1 MVMSLGARRLSRVGA
16 AVLSLVLAAVLLAT
30 GPFGGTARAATYTPT
45 LSTFNTRLLY
55 DINHARASHGVRQLV
70 LAAGTTDVAHRWSCH
85 MAYWNVLGHNPNLG
99 YALEHHGSWN
109 WQAYRENVRV

>member
-16 AVLSLVLAAVLLAT
+16 AVLSLVLAGVLLAT

-70 LAAGTTDVAHRWSCH
+70 LAAGTTEVAPRWACPNGHR
-85 MAYWNVLGHNPNLG
+85 NVPRRNPNPG
-99 YALEHHGSWN
+99 TPPE
-109 WQAYRENVRV
+109 